1 MLTDNDAMATIAVKD
16 MAAARKFYE
25 GTLRFKRSGGD
36 EEVDV
41 VIGPLP
47 RRVVE
52 PQPDRRP
59 LHEQIRDVV
68 RVERRDHLDRD
79 RVESERH
86 AHDLRSLETVMHQ
99 Y

>member
-1 MLTDNDAMATIAVKD
+1 LDEAKAEAPNDL
-16 MAAARKFYE
+16 
-25 GTLRFKRSGGD
+25 LRTGEVGLPD

-41 VIGPLP
+41 VIRPLP

-52 PQPDRRP
+52 PPPDRRP

-79 RVESERH
+79 RVEGERH